1 MSNEDAMTSVAVAVG
16 RVEEAVKNVDKNLET
31 HSTNYIGFQQSTAK
45 EFDVVHGRITKVEH
59 RVTDMESTAK
69 TNFRWISIMVPL
81 SVTVV
86 TVIVNLLMRG

>member
-1 MSNEDAMTSVAVAVG
+1 MGADAEIAVAVG
-16 RVEEAVKNVDKNLET
+16 RVEEAVKNVGKNLET
-31 HSTNYIGFQQSTAK
+31 HSVNYIGFQQSTAQ

-69 TNFRWISIMVPL
+69 TNYRWIAIMVPL